1 MEYATLT
8 KQNQITV
15 PMKVRDKLK
24 LKPSDRLV
32 FYESGNTIKVSKL
45 KSIDDFKGLLKDS
58 KVKLNK
64 QMIENVWS
72 DRHIKNEKKINKWN
86 FKR

>member
-15 PMKVRDKLK
+15 PIKIRDKLK

-32 FYESGNTIKVSKL
+32 FYESGETIKVSKL
-45 KSIDDFKGLLKDS
+45 KSIDDFRGLLKNS
-58 KVKLNK
+58 NVKLSK
-64 QMIENVWS
+64 QKIESTWTE
-72 DRHIKNEKKINKWN
+72 RHIINEKKNN
-86 FKR
+86 

>member
-72 DRHIKNEKKINKWN
+72 DRHIKNEKKINK
-86 FKR
+86 

>member
-32 FYESGNTIKVSKL
+32 FYESGETIKVSKL
-45 KSIDDFKGLLKDS
+45 KSLDDFKGLLKDS
-58 KVKLNK
+58 KVKLSKQKIESVWLERHARHEKQNNK
-64 QMIENVWS
+64 
-72 DRHIKNEKKINKWN
+72 
-86 FKR
+86 

>member
-32 FYESGNTIKVSKL
+32 FYESGDTIKVSKL

-64 QMIENVWS
+64 QMIEGVWL
-72 DRHIKNEKKINKWN
+72 DRHARNEKKNNK
-86 FKR
+86 

>member
-32 FYESGNTIKVSKL
+32 FYESGETIKVSKL

-58 KVKLNK
+58 KIKLTK
-64 QMIENVWS
+64 QMTESVWFE
-72 DRHIKNEKKINKWN
+72 RYEKYEKGNK
-86 FKR
+86 K

>member
-15 PMKVRDKLK
+15 PIKIRDKLK

-32 FYESGNTIKVSKL
+32 FYESGETIKVSKL
-45 KSIDDFKGLLKDS
+45 KSIDDFRGLLKDS
-58 KVKLNK
+58 NVKLSK
-64 QMIENVWS
+64 QKIESTWTE
-72 DRHIKNEKKINKWN
+72 RHIVNEKKNN
-86 FKR
+86 

>member
-32 FYESGNTIKVSKL
+32 FYESGETIKVSKL
-45 KSIDDFKGLLKDS
+45 KSIDDFRGLLKNS
-58 KVKLNK
+58 NVKLSK
-64 QMIENVWS
+64 QKIESTWTE
-72 DRHIKNEKKINKWN
+72 RHIINEKKNN
-86 FKR
+86 

>member
-32 FYESGNTIKVSKL
+32 FYESGETIKVSKL
-45 KSIDDFKGLLKDS
+45 KSLDDFKGLLKDS
-58 KVKLNK
+58 KIKLNK
-64 QMIENVWS
+64 QMIESAWTE
-72 DRHIKNEKKINKWN
+72 RQIRNEKKNN
-86 FKR
+86 

>member
-32 FYESGNTIKVSKL
+32 FYESGEAIKVSKL

-58 KVKLNK
+58 KVKLSK
-64 QMIENVWS
+64 QKIESTWTE
-72 DRHIKNEKKINKWN
+72 RQIKNEEKKN
-86 FKR
+86 

>member
-32 FYESGNTIKVSKL
+32 FYESGDTIKVSKL

-72 DRHIKNEKKINKWN
+72 DRHLKNEKKTNK
-86 FKR
+86 

>member
-15 PMKVRDKLK
+15 PIKVRDKLK

-32 FYESGNTIKVSKL
+32 FYESGETIKVSKL
-45 KSIDDFKGLLKDS
+45 KSLDDFKGLLKDS
-58 KVKLNK
+58 KIKLNK
-64 QMIENVWS
+64 QMIESAWTE
-72 DRHIKNEKKINKWN
+72 RHIINEKKNN
-86 FKR
+86 